1 MTNWLHAIQDSYD
14 NVLSFV
20 EYFDKQYEHARTE
33 ISLKGKIED
42 NSARLP
48 GEFEYRYRQLQ
59 EIEAVLEFLNIGLR
73 KTKSAYYRKY
83 LEGYKRALTSRDI
96 DKYIDGE
103 DEVIQLCELI
113 NEVALIRNKFLA
125 ITKGFESKGF
135 QLMNLVK
142 LRTAGIEDAS
152 V

>member
-1 MTNWLHAIQDSYD
+1 MAWLHKIQDSHD
-14 NVLSFV
+14 VVVEFV
-20 EYFDKQYEHARTE
+20 EYFDMQYEDGRKE
-33 ISLKGKIED
+33 IKLSGKIED

-59 EIEAVLEFLNIGLR
+59 EIEAVLEYLNIELR
-73 KTKSAYYRKY
+73 SVRSRFYRSY
-83 LEGYKRALTSRDI
+83 LETYKRSLTSRDI

-103 DEVIQLCELI
+103 EEVIGLQLLI
-113 NEVALIRNKFLA
+113 NEVALVRNKFLA
-125 ITKGFESKGF
+125 LTKGFESKGF

-142 LRTAGIEDAS
+142 LRTAGIEDAI